1 MLGEALGVE
10 SVEDAGEGE
19 SQSRDCVAGSSS
31 AGWGEGEGC
40 VGEAEEVGDTG
51 ETTGGAA

>member
-19 SQSRDCVAGSSS
+19 SQSRDCVVGSSS
-31 AGWGEGEGC
+31 AGEGC
-40 VGEAEEVGDTG
+40 VGDEFAEEVGDTG
-51 ETTGGAA
+51 ETIGGAA